1 MEVRQAK
8 SLGFC
13 FGVKR
18 AIRLA
23 QKKPGGI
30 TLGSLIHNPKEIG
43 RLRNDYGVSVCES
56 VEEIPHDS
64 EVIIRTHGIP
74 KEDLKH
80 LRFKTKSIT
89 DATCPFVTK
98 PQQICE
104 QMSKEGYLVIIFG
117 DAEHPEV
124 KGVVSYSLTPALVV
138 QGIDALSRHDIKDRV
153 ALVSQT
159 TKKISGFL
167 EIADF
172 LVRRCVEVRV
182 FNTICNATSDNQEAA
197 RELSCEVDIMI
208 VVGGKNSSNTKQL
221 LSICKEHCDDS
232 YLIEDEHELEMQW
245 FKNKKVCGVSAGAS
259 TPDWIIN
266 NVVNQIKAI
275 DT

>member
-1 MEVRQAK
+1 MEVRKAK

-23 QKKPGGI
+23 QSKPGGI
-30 TLGSLIHNPKEIG
+30 TLGSLIHNPNEIA
-43 RLRNDYGVSVCES
+43 RLKNDYNVDVCEEVS
-56 VEEIPHDS
+56 EVPQDS

-74 KEDLKH
+74 KDDLKK
-80 LRFKTKSIT
+80 LYFKTQNIT

-104 QMSKEGYLVIIFG
+104 EMSKKGYQIIIFG
-117 DAEHPEV
+117 DAQHPEV
-124 KGVVSYSLTPALVV
+124 KGVLSYSLTPALV
-138 QGIDALSRHDIKDRV
+138 INDIKTLQNQIIKERV

-159 TKKISGFL
+159 TKKVAEFL
-167 EIADF
+167 KIADF
-172 LVRRCVEVRV
+172 LICQCTEVRV
-182 FNTICNATSDNQEAA
+182 FNTICNATFDNQEAA

-221 LSICKEHCDDS
+221 FSICKEHCKDS
-232 YLIEDEHELEMQW
+232 YLIEDETEITKNW
-245 FKNKKVCGVSAGAS
+245 FFGKKICGVSAGAS
-259 TPDWIIN
+259 TPDWIID
-266 NVVNQIKAI
+266 NVIKKI
-275 DT
+275 ESI